1 MPPFSWARRV
11 ALAAGVCQFACRMR
25 PQGADKGVLIRWFA
39 LWRKAFGGAGFACMD
54 LQRWCLS
61 KSFFTSPRVCMR
73 VRAREC
79 MCKKRGAVGA
89 ESIKAPKDKESSGFK
104 CWCKYGAEVVQ
115 VGAVVVFIIIIYLYL
130 FLLIINSYLYISIFS
145 SKIDFSLCEYLT

>member
-1 MPPFSWARRV
+1 
-11 ALAAGVCQFACRMR
+11 MR
-25 PQGADKGVLIRWFA
+25 PQGADNGVLIRWIA

-54 LQRWCLS
+54 LQRWRLA
-61 KSFFTSPRVCMR
+61 KSFLSSPRVRMR

-115 VGAVVVFIIIIYLYL
+115 VGAVVVFIIIYLYS

>member
-1 MPPFSWARRV
+1 MS
-11 ALAAGVCQFACRMR
+11 QFACRMR
-25 PQGADKGVLIRWFA
+25 PQGADKGVLFRLFA

-54 LQRWCLS
+54 LQRWRLA
-61 KSFFTSPRVCMR
+61 KSFLSSPRVRMR

-104 CWCKYGAEVVQ
+104 CWCKYGAVLVQ
-115 VGAVVVFIIIIYLYL
+115 VGAVVVFIIIYLYL

-145 SKIDFSLCEYLT
+145 SKIDFSLCEYLA

>member
-1 MPPFSWARRV
+1 MS
-11 ALAAGVCQFACRMR
+11 QFACRMR
-25 PQGADKGVLIRWFA
+25 PQGADNGVPIRWIA
-39 LWRKAFGGAGFACMD
+39 LRCKAFGGAGFACMD
-54 LQRWCLS
+54 LQRWRLA
-61 KSFFTSPRVCMR
+61 KSFLSSPRVRMR

-115 VGAVVVFIIIIYLYL
+115 VGAVVVFIIIYLYL

>member
-1 MPPFSWARRV
+1 MVAKGGIFGCRLFSWARRV

-25 PQGADKGVLIRWFA
+25 PQGADKGVLFRLFA

-54 LQRWCLS
+54 LQRWRLA
-61 KSFFTSPRVCMR
+61 KSFLSSPRVRMR

-89 ESIKAPKDKESSGFK
+89 ESLKA
-104 CWCKYGAEVVQ
+104 
-115 VGAVVVFIIIIYLYL
+115 L
-130 FLLIINSYLYISIFS
+130 
-145 SKIDFSLCEYLT
+145 

>member
-1 MPPFSWARRV
+1 
-11 ALAAGVCQFACRMR
+11 
-25 PQGADKGVLIRWFA
+25 
-39 LWRKAFGGAGFACMD
+39 MD
-54 LQRWCLS
+54 LQRWCLA
-61 KSFFTSPRVCMR
+61 KSFFTSPLVCMR

-115 VGAVVVFIIIIYLYL
+115 VGAVVVFIIIYLYL

-145 SKIDFSLCEYLT
+145 SKIYFSLCEYLA

>member
-1 MPPFSWARRV
+1 
-11 ALAAGVCQFACRMR
+11 MR
-25 PQGADKGVLIRWFA
+25 PQGADKGVLFRLFA

-54 LQRWCLS
+54 LQRWRLA

-115 VGAVVVFIIIIYLYL
+115 VGAVVVFIIIYLYL

>member
-1 MPPFSWARRV
+1 
-11 ALAAGVCQFACRMR
+11 MR

-54 LQRWCLS
+54 LQRWCLA

-115 VGAVVVFIIIIYLYL
+115 VGAVVVFIIIYLYL
-130 FLLIINSYLYISIFS
+130 LIYYIIFN
-145 SKIDFSLCEYLT
+145 IL

>member
-1 MPPFSWARRV
+1 MS
-11 ALAAGVCQFACRMR
+11 QFACRMR
-25 PQGADKGVLIRWFA
+25 PQGADNGVLIRWIA
-39 LWRKAFGGAGFACMD
+39 LWRKAFGGAGFSCMD
-54 LQRWCLS
+54 LQRWCLA

-89 ESIKAPKDKESSGFK
+89 
-104 CWCKYGAEVVQ
+104 
-115 VGAVVVFIIIIYLYL
+115 VVVFIIIYLYL

>member
-1 MPPFSWARRV
+1 
-11 ALAAGVCQFACRMR
+11 
-25 PQGADKGVLIRWFA
+25 
-39 LWRKAFGGAGFACMD
+39 MD
-54 LQRWCLS
+54 LQRWRLA
-61 KSFFTSPRVCMR
+61 KSFLSSPRVRMR

-115 VGAVVVFIIIIYLYL
+115 VGAVVVFIIIYLYL

>member
-1 MPPFSWARRV
+1 MS
-11 ALAAGVCQFACRMR
+11 QFACRMR
-25 PQGADKGVLIRWFA
+25 PQGADNGVLIRWIA

-54 LQRWCLS
+54 LQRWCLA

-89 ESIKAPKDKESSGFK
+89 ESLKA
-104 CWCKYGAEVVQ
+104 
-115 VGAVVVFIIIIYLYL
+115 L
-130 FLLIINSYLYISIFS
+130 
-145 SKIDFSLCEYLT
+145 

>member
-1 MPPFSWARRV
+1 
-11 ALAAGVCQFACRMR
+11 
-25 PQGADKGVLIRWFA
+25 
-39 LWRKAFGGAGFACMD
+39 MD
-54 LQRWCLS
+54 LQRWCLA

-115 VGAVVVFIIIIYLYL
+115 VGAVVVFIIIYLYL